1 MFVNVNVFKPCFVSL
16 TTGSH
21 ECLCGGALLDL
32 YCYYILDLGVNLLL
46 DPRVLVFLYLYL
58 FGISVASSTL
68 RDTVVVASKS
78 SSASSLSPS
87 SSTSATSTTSTPRP
101 ASSQQPW
108 QPLPLLPQYSVS
120 HIVFQLVDVAPKSPA
135 GFGWQ
140 QFATWFRWD
149 FSVWRDHG
157 NEDGAFAFLNP
168 VAF

>member
-1 MFVNVNVFKPCFVSL
+1 MNVCVEGHYWIYTVIIFWIWV
-16 TTGSH
+16 
-21 ECLCGGALLDL
+21 
-32 YCYYILDLGVNLLL
+32 VNLLL
-46 DPRVLVFLYLYL
+46 DPRVFVFLYLYL

-87 SSTSATSTTSTPRP
+87 S
-101 ASSQQPW
+101 QQPW

-135 GFGWQ
+135 GFGRQ

-149 FSVWRDHG
+149 FSLWRDHG
-157 NEDGAFAFLNP
+157 NEDGAFAFLNL
-168 VAF
+168 VAFLNHVVWYIFVRFIAWVAPPPSQQ